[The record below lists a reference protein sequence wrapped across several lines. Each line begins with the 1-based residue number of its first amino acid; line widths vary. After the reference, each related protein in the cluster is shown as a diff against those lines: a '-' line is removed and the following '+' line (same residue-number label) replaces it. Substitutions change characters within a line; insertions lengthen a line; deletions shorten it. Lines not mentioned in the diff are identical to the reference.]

1 MAACGASPITR
12 TASRIAFGRLG
23 RGVVTGDM
31 LGDIGGAYVEIFGDA
46 DDDKSWKGIGNTESG
61 KL

>member
-1 MAACGASPITR
+1 
-12 TASRIAFGRLG
+12 LG

-46 DDDKSWKGIGNTESG
+46 DDEKSWKGIGNTESG